1 MLQQEVIRIWK
12 RAHYFQIKN
21 YKKSRQYRGD
31 RHKVALLL
39 PEKSLQRARALIA
52 RCYDKS

>member
-21 YKKSRQYRGD
+21 YKKNRPYYSD
-31 RHKVALLL
+31 RHQVALLS